1 MNFSGHKIWL
11 RDEIMTHFHGN
22 TIRSCLLK
30 YFEPFSF
37 HLYFQFCI
45 CIIMQSTV
53 THSFRNGCVQC
64 SFHLKFQIYTY
75 IFSKLLV
82 GVFNKI
88 SLNTNSMFTKKIT
101 EDHTEI
107 QFFSKKK
114 LIKLFLCTCLAYFK
128 FNFQQRMLLSKR
140 GEK

>member
-1 MNFSGHKIWL
+1 MVERWNYDTFPRKYYPFLFIKIFWTILVPFVFSILYLHYHAIHGYTFISEWM
-11 RDEIMTHFHGN
+11 RSMFNPFEIPN
-22 TIRSCLLK
+22 
-30 YFEPFSF
+30 
-37 HLYFQFCI
+37 
-45 CIIMQSTV
+45 
-53 THSFRNGCVQC
+53 
-64 SFHLKFQIYTY
+64 IYT
-75 IFSKLLV
+75 FSKLLV

-114 LIKLFLCTCLAYFK
+114 LIKLFLCTCLAYLK

-140 GEK
+140 GEKWAKN